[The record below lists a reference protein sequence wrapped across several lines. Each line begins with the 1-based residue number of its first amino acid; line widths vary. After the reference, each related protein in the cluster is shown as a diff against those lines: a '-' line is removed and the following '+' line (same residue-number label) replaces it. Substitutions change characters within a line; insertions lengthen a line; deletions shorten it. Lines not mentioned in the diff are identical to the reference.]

1 MAGICFIRGLTGSGA
16 IGRAKFY
23 IDISD
28 GQEYN
33 KCNGLH
39 RVLDAKTLLDAR

>member
-1 MAGICFIRGLTGSGA
+1 MAGICSIHGQTGVGA
-16 IGRAKFY
+16 NGHAKFY
-23 IDISD
+23 IAISD

>member
-1 MAGICFIRGLTGSGA
+1 MAGISFIRGQTGGGA
-16 IGRAKFY
+16 NGRAEFY
-23 IDISD
+23 IAISD

>member
-1 MAGICFIRGLTGSGA
+1 MAGISFIHGQTGGGA
-16 IGRAKFY
+16 SGRAKFY
-23 IDISD
+23 IAISD

-33 KCNGLH
+33 ECNGLH